1 MVSCCGWIPVPPP
14 STDSPIL
21 VLGKD
26 CGLGSGAFYQ
36 KLVIQQVLAQIS
48 TRYLN
53 FFTTPPL
60 IVRQFL
66 EEKIQ
71 GTEKEQEIG
80 YPDGGSEATRDC
92 TESARY

>member
-60 IVRQFL
+60 IVRQVL

-71 GTEKEQEIG
+71 G
-80 YPDGGSEATRDC
+80 R
-92 TESARY
+92 